1 VSNVRSL
8 EGIEETISF
17 PLPRGL
23 SLPQ

>member
-1 VSNVRSL
+1 VRSVRPL

-23 SLPQ
+23 ALPQ